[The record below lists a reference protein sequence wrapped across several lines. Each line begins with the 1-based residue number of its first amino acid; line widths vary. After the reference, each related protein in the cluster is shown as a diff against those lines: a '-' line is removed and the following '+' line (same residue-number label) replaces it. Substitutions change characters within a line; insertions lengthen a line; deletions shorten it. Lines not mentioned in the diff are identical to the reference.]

1 MAPGLLNSGKHL
13 EASALTSTASISV
26 APLMLPTTELV
37 AQSLDLFSDLPSI
50 GSSNTESESPA
61 AASTSEEIADDETF
75 AVDTIFTSGTFEIAA
90 GGGNPDDSIFQGE
103 INLAQMKMTRDNGTW
118 SPEFWQASGSL
129 GIDLNGLDISGTVDA
144 AYYRAGR
151 TVPGS
156 VLTLPDIGSSN
167 AESEST
173 APTETTEEIA
183 DDETFAVDTIFT
195 SGTFEIA
202 AGGGN
207 PDDSIFQGEVEL
219 AQMKMTRD
227 NGTWSPEFWQASG
240 SLGIDLN
247 GLDISGTVDAA
258 YYRAGRTVPG
268 SVLTL
273 PDIGSSNESD
283 ASTELDS
290 AATERETRKRKHR
303 QRPQRRPTSQNRK
316 QKRSPTTKPL
326 LSTPSSPPAPLK

>member
-1 MAPGLLNSGKHL
+1 
-13 EASALTSTASISV
+13 
-26 APLMLPTTELV
+26 
-37 AQSLDLFSDLPSI
+37 
-50 GSSNTESESPA
+50 
-61 AASTSEEIADDETF
+61 
-75 AVDTIFTSGTFEIAA
+75 
-90 GGGNPDDSIFQGE
+90 
-103 INLAQMKMTRDNGTW
+103 MKMTRDNGTW

-144 AYYRAGR
+144 AYYRAG
-151 TVPGS
+151 TAVPGS

-167 AESEST
+167 EIDASTGTDIDATSDTDTDTGTGTDTDTSDAEIVESNSEAALSRETDTETT
-173 APTETTEEIA
+173 ASDQASENEEIIADQTTEEIA
-183 DDETFAVDTIFT
+183 SNEAFDVDTIFT

-227 NGTWSPEFWQASG
+227 NDTWSPEFWVASG

-258 YYRAGRTVPG
+258 YYRAGTAVPG

-273 PDIGSSNESD
+273 PGIGSSNQPD
-283 ASTELDS
+283 ASTGTDTDATSDTGTDS
-290 AATERETRKRKHR
+290 GH
-303 QRPQRRPTSQNRK
+303 
-316 QKRSPTTKPL
+316 
-326 LSTPSSPPAPLK
+326 

>member
-1 MAPGLLNSGKHL
+1 M
-13 EASALTSTASISV
+13 SAAT
-26 APLMLPTTELV
+26 
-37 AQSLDLFSDLPSI
+37 
-50 GSSNTESESPA
+50 
-61 AASTSEEIADDETF
+61 TSEEIADDGTF
-75 AVDTIFTSGTFEIAA
+75 DVDTIFTSGTFEIAG
-90 GGGNPDDSIFQGE
+90 GGGNPDESIFQGE
-103 INLAQMKMTRDNGTW
+103 INLAQMKMTRDNGSW

-183 DDETFAVDTIFT
+183 DDETFDVDTIFT

-207 PDDSIFQGEVEL
+207 PDDSIFQGEINL

-240 SLGIDLN
+240 GLGVN
-247 GLDISGTVDAA
+247 LDGINLEGTVDAA
-258 YYRAGRTVPG
+258 FLQSRCECTEFSIRCARAW
-268 SVLTL
+268 
-273 PDIGSSNESD
+273 
-283 ASTELDS
+283 
-290 AATERETRKRKHR
+290 RKNRQHR
-303 QRPQRRPTSQNRK
+303 I
-316 QKRSPTTKPL
+316 
-326 LSTPSSPPAPLK
+326 